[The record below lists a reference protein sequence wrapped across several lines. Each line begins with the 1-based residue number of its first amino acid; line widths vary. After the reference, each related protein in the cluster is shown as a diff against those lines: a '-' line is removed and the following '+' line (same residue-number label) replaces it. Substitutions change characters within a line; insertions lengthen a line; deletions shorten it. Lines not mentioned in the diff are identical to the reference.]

1 MSESKQ
7 GQGEDSMYRRV
18 SINSSVDGRSYVAR
32 DVSGL
37 RDGEWPPD
45 DRDKGDSSPSL
56 TTARNRILLP
66 AGTS

>member
-1 MSESKQ
+1 
-7 GQGEDSMYRRV
+7 MYRRV

-56 TTARNRILLP
+56 TTTRNRILLP